1 MKTGVSSVQFQDYY
15 ATLGVTRGASVE
27 EIQRAYRGLARKLHP
42 DVNKEAGSA
51 EKFAR
56 VQEAYE
62 VLRDAEKR
70 KLYDQL
76 GANWKAGQ
84 DFRPPPGWAG
94 PGGGSG
100 GGRGRGGRGSA
111 RGPSPEDFA
120 NFAQGMGGFG
130 GAGGPGGAGGFSDF
144 FDAIFGQMN
153 QQQQQQQQGRRGGS
167 ARWEDFGGAG
177 GSSQRDAFAEGFRAA
192 AEAPARGGNVN
203 AEAHVSLEEAHR
215 GATRTITVRDGHG
228 ERTIELKIPAG
239 SNDGASLRLAG
250 QGQAGPGGAGDLIVT
265 IKVDPHETFRFARS
279 VPASD
284 EGLATDDLIT
294 ELVLTPWEAALGAKV
309 DVRTLDGTV
318 SMSIPG
324 GSSSGQ
330 RLRLRGRGLRRRSKG
345 KAAGAEASDLYVELK
360 IAVPKTL
367 SDDERRLMEELAKV
381 SAFRPRG

>member
-42 DVNKEAGSA
+42 DVNKEPGSA

-84 DFRPPPGWAG
+84 DFRPPPGWEGG
-94 PGGGSG
+94 PAG
-100 GGRGRGGRGSA
+100 GGRRGRAGGRGSA

-130 GAGGPGGAGGFSDF
+130 SAGGPGGAGGFSDF

-153 QQQQQQQQGRRGGS
+153 QQQQQHGRRGGS
-167 ARWEDFGGAG
+167 ARWDDAGVG

-192 AEAPARGGNVN
+192 AEAPARGGNVS
-203 AEAHVSLEEAHR
+203 AVAHVSLEEAHA
-215 GATRTITVRDGHG
+215 GATRTITVRDGQG

-239 SNDGASLRLAG
+239 TTDGSSLRLAG
-250 QGQAGPGGAGDLIVT
+250 QGQPGPGGAGDLLVT
-265 IKVDPHETFRFARS
+265 VKVDPHGTFRFARG

-284 EGLATDDLIT
+284 EGLSADDLIT
-294 ELVLTPWEAALGAKV
+294 DVVLTPWEAALGAKV

-318 SMSIPG
+318 SISIPA
-324 GSSSGQ
+324 GSNSGQ
-330 RLRLRGRGLRRRSKG
+330 RLRLRGRGLRRRGGGKG
-345 KAAGAEASDLYVELK
+345 KSTGGEASDLYVELK

-367 SDDERRLMEELAKV
+367 SEDERRLMEELAKV
-381 SAFRPRG
+381 SSFRPRG

>member
-1 MKTGVSSVQFQDYY
+1 MQFQDYY

-27 EIQRAYRGLARKLHP
+27 EIQRAYRALARKLHP
-42 DVNKEAGSA
+42 DVNKEPGSA

-84 DFRPPPGWAG
+84 DFRPPPGWEGG
-94 PGGGSG
+94 PAG
-100 GGRGRGGRGSA
+100 GGRRGRGSGRGSA

-130 GAGGPGGAGGFSDF
+130 SAGVGGVGGVGGAGGFSDF

-153 QQQQQQQQGRRGGS
+153 QQQQQHGRRGGS
-167 ARWEDFGGAG
+167 ARWEDAGAG

-192 AEAPARGGNVN
+192 AEAPARGGNVS
-203 AEAHVSLEEAHR
+203 AVAHVSLEEAHR
-215 GATRTITVRDGHG
+215 GATRTITVRDGQG

-239 SNDGASLRLAG
+239 TSDGSSLRLAG
-250 QGQAGPGGAGDLIVT
+250 QGQPSPGGAGDLLVT
-265 IKVDPHETFRFARS
+265 VKVDPHESFRFARAAS
-279 VPASD
+279 TSD
-284 EGLATDDLIT
+284 EGLAPDDLIT
-294 ELVLTPWEAALGAKV
+294 DVVLTPWEAALGAKV
-309 DVRTLDGTV
+309 DVRTLEGTV
-318 SMSIPG
+318 SISVPA

-330 RLRLRGRGLRRRSKG
+330 RLRLRGRGLRRRGGGKG
-345 KAAGAEASDLYVELK
+345 KATGSEASDLYVELK

-367 SDDERRLMEELAKV
+367 SDDERRLMEQLAKV
-381 SAFRPRG
+381 SSFRPRG

>member
-1 MKTGVSSVQFQDYY
+1 MKTGASSVQFQDYY

-84 DFRPPPGWAG
+84 DFRPPPGSG
-94 PGGGSG
+94 RQG
-100 GGRGRGGRGSA
+100 GGRGRGGRGGSA

-130 GAGGPGGAGGFSDF
+130 GAGGAGGFSDF

-153 QQQQQQQQGRRGGS
+153 QQQQQQQGRRGGS
-167 ARWEDFGGAG
+167 ARWEDFGGSAG

-203 AEAHVSLEEAHR
+203 AEARVSLEEAHR
-215 GATRTITVRDGHG
+215 GATRTITVRDGQG

-239 SNDGASLRLAG
+239 TSDGASLRLAG

-265 IKVDPHETFRFARS
+265 IKVDPHEHFRFARS
-279 VPASD
+279 TPASD
-284 EGLATDDLIT
+284 VDLAADDLIT

-330 RLRLRGRGLRRRSKG
+330 RLRLRGRGVRRRSSG
-345 KAAGAEASDLYVELK
+345 KAAGTDASDLYVELK
-360 IAVPKTL
+360 IAVPKAL